1 MRVLLVQPPEGS
13 AFGVSKVFLPEPL
26 GLELIAGSLTP
37 DGHDIRLIDMRLEK
51 PRVLENELRSF
62 RPHAVGVACAFTSE
76 VIRVREIGRMV
87 RQLLPGCFVFFG
99 GHDATRTP
107 THFGLQHCDVIVMG
121 EGECTAPRLLR
132 AVEGGSRLDDI
143 QGVSLMTPDGPQR
156 NEGTPDYQE
165 MDTLPLPRRDLT
177 ARYRRRYFIGFQRPV
192 YSMETT
198 RGCPYTCNFCSVW
211 EMYERT
217 YRSKSPAAVL
227 EDLARCDGDEIFFTD
242 DLFFLDA
249 RRALELADAIRQ
261 SGLKKR
267 YTAQIRADSVAKHPE
282 IVDAWR
288 AIGLQRTF
296 IGMEAT
302 DDEGL
307 AKVEKKAH
315 IDSTE
320 KAIKLLADADI
331 EIQGSFIVHPDFSRE
346 DFRKLAEFVRE
357 RPITY
362 ASFSILTPLPGTKLH
377 RERIGEITN
386 HDPELM
392 DVFHAVL
399 PTTLPLDDFYR
410 EFAALY
416 RNTYPA
422 KRWPEMLAGAIDVW
436 KKKDFVHMLRVV
448 SSLAHLARTR
458 SYWIAHESAA
468 RRARRL
474 GPAQP
479 APIVSETHKR
489 TAAERL
495 LSLGNRKAAPAVA
508 PAAPI

>member
-1 MRVLLVQPPEGS
+1 MRILLVQPPEGS

-26 GLELIAGSLTP
+26 GLELVAAALTP
-37 DGHDIRLIDMRLEK
+37 DRHELRLIDMRLE
-51 PRVLENELRSF
+51 RWSVLERELRDF
-62 RPHAVGVACAFTSE
+62 RPDAVGVACAFTSE
-76 VIRVREIGRMV
+76 VIRVREIAQVV
-87 RQLLPGCFVFFG
+87 RAVRPQAFLFLG

-107 THFGLQHCDVIVMG
+107 THFGPEHADAIVMG
-121 EGECTAPRLLR
+121 EGEWTAPRLLR
-132 AVEGGSRLDDI
+132 AVEGNQRLDDI
-143 QGVSLMTPDGPQR
+143 PGLSVMTDQGPLR

-165 MDTLPLPRRDLT
+165 MDLLPVPRRDLVE
-177 ARYRRRYFIGFQRPV
+177 RYRMRYFIGFQRPV

-217 YRSKSPAAVL
+217 YRGKSPPAVL
-227 EDLARCDGDEIFFTD
+227 EDLARCPGDEIFFTD

-249 RRALELADAIRQ
+249 KRALALADAIRA
-261 SGLKKR
+261 SGIKKR

-282 IVDAWR
+282 IVEAWR
-288 AIGLQRTF
+288 SIGLQRTF

-320 KAIKLLADADI
+320 KAIRLLADAGV
-331 EIQGSFIVHPDFSRE
+331 EIQGSFIVHPDWGRE
-346 DFRKLAEFVRE
+346 DFQKLAQFVRE

-377 RERIGEITN
+377 RERLSEITN

-399 PTTLPLDDFYR
+399 PTVLPLEDFYR
-410 EFAALY
+410 EFANLY
-416 RNTYPA
+416 RATYPV
-422 KRWPEMLAGAIDVW
+422 KRWPEMIAGAFDMW
-436 KKKDFVHMLRVV
+436 KKKDFLHMARVV
-448 SSLAHLARTR
+448 SSLANLARPR
-458 SYWIAHESAA
+458 SYWIAHKSAD
-468 RRARRL
+468 RRARRY
-474 GPAQP
+474 GPARP

-495 LSLGNRKAAPAVA
+495 LSLQGRKAAPAAA
-508 PAAPI
+508 PAN

>member
-1 MRVLLVQPPEGS
+1 MRILLVQPPEGS

-26 GLELIAGSLTP
+26 GLELVAGALTP
-37 DGHDIRLIDMRLEK
+37 DGHDMRLLDL
-51 PRVLENELRSF
+51 RLERWKALEGELVTF
-62 RPHAVGVACAFTSE
+62 RPHAVGIACAFTSE
-76 VIRVREIGRMV
+76 VIRVREIAAVV
-87 RQLLPGCFVFFG
+87 RATCPQAFLFIG

-107 THFGLQHCDVIVMG
+107 THFTSDHCDVILLG
-121 EGECTAPRLLR
+121 EGETTVIQLIR
-132 AVEGGSRLDDI
+132 AVDGKSALDHIPGIAIMSKEGP
-143 QGVSLMTPDGPQR
+143 VR

-165 MDTLPLPRRDLT
+165 MDTLPLPRRDLS
-177 ARYRRRYFIGFQRPV
+177 ARYRQRYFIGFQRPV
-192 YSMETT
+192 FSMETT

-217 YRSKSPAAVL
+217 YRGKSPPAVL
-227 EDLARCDGDEIFFTD
+227 EDLARCAGDEIFFTD

-249 RRALELADAIRQ
+249 KRAIALADAIRG

-267 YTAQIRADSVAKHPE
+267 YTAQIRADSVAKYPE
-282 IVDAWR
+282 IVDAWKSV
-288 AIGLQRTF
+288 GLTRVF

-307 AKVEKKAH
+307 KKVEKKAH
-315 IDSTE
+315 IESTE
-320 KAIKLLADADI
+320 LAIKLLANAGI
-331 EIQGSFIVHPDFSRE
+331 EIQGSFIVHPDWDRD
-346 DFRKLAEFVRE
+346 DFRKLAEFVRA

-362 ASFSILTPLPGTKLH
+362 ASFSVLTPLPGTKLH

-399 PTTLPLDDFYR
+399 PTKLPLDTFYK

-416 RNTYPA
+416 RNAYPA
-422 KRWPEMLAGAIDVW
+422 KRWPEMIAGAVDAWRKGDVI
-436 KKKDFVHMLRVV
+436 HMIRVV
-448 SSLAHLARTR
+448 TSLANLARTK
-458 SYWIAHESAA
+458 SYKIAHDRADT
-468 RRARRL
+468 RARTS

-479 APIVSETHKR
+479 APIFSETHRR

-495 LSLGNRKAAPAVA
+495 ASISRRSAKSPTA
-508 PAAPI
+508 